1 MAMPNMSAVYRKS
14 PVLYA
19 VALTAVA
26 AAVWFGVA
34 KWKSQSQRIEIGRA
48 LTQGDPAHAP
58 VIMRRYGCTGCH
70 TIPGIVGAD
79 GQVGGSLADI
89 SKRVYVGGVINN
101 SAENLVRWI
110 VSPQSFLANSAMPAT
125 GISEDEARDV
135 VAYLYSR

>member
-1 MAMPNMSAVYRKS
+1 MPNLSAVYRKS
-14 PVLYA
+14 PGVYA
-19 VALTAVA
+19 VALIAVA
-26 AAVWFGVA
+26 AAAWCGVA
-34 KWKSQSQRIEIGRA
+34 EWISRSQRVEIGRA
-48 LTQGDPAHAP
+48 LTQGDPAQAP

-70 TIPGIVGAD
+70 TIPGIAGAD
-79 GQVGGSLADI
+79 GKVGGSLADI

-110 VSPQSFLANSAMPAT
+110 VSPQSFSANSAMPAT